1 MLFSKSNHY
10 WATLPEA
17 KIFAFGAILAAYIA
31 GGQLLLS
38 ACSILAILVLTLIS
52 VVYRCQEKANENWQ
66 KLSLLLCVLLIV
78 FLAHQWRQ
86 LDGWIFTRDFGESF
100 SVYLAA
106 FNARDWITFIL
117 QDMSTAPEDAGHPF
131 LYTHQPSF
139 IARLGSMFI
148 QALGGGIPENMLFN
162 FLVLTIFLFWCAN
175 ALSKLI
181 SWPVAAGAVFFC
193 VTSYTLFHEN
203 IVDLTRAQGYFSL
216 FGGLIV
222 LARDPSVVKLRSK
235 ILLAICVMAAAASD
249 FVICLFVTYTLLGI
263 YIWLN
268 QEVNLKRIFT
278 YFVAPGAAFYLV
290 YFGTVVVAKGWDF
303 FYVDAL
309 YTYFGRAGQVVPD
322 SRTYKN
328 IPGLPSIM
336 DMPDFYQNHDV
347 VLWARDV
354 KKFTV
359 RDLWES
365 LQISWKAQATG
376 GLSRIMFWIVAGC
389 IFFLGC
395 LSKRGIALL
404 ASMTAL
410 LVYAIST
417 KASPK
422 LVLIYFLVPA
432 VVFLFLLPSFKC
444 ERYRWSSA
452 FLRFLGGAQ
461 VANSIAFITIAA
473 MGLVVVASI
482 FPEYGIRFIIQQ
494 RRGVPGPLLEMLT
507 FGLIVFLGF
516 RLISSAKIIKYE
528 YPRFSVLAHPVAFMG
543 WGIIFVSCVA
553 VCQKN
558 IQTYKKTPPKTVLY
572 AQELSREKYQGAS
585 FVTSSFYG
593 QPWYFTRGWAYMA
606 PAAPLKKFHEYK
618 YLRHVSDWA
627 NVKKYGA
634 PDYFFCDNTSLKG
647 YPVDVVPAS
656 DCDGGEGPVVCTCK
670 DVSRYMKALGYT
682 PEFDSDA
689 YSIINVR
696 NKNGILH

>member
-1 MLFSKSNHY
+1 M
-10 WATLPEA
+10 TRPEA
-17 KIFAFGAILAAYIA
+17 KIFALGSVLAAYIS

-38 ACSILAILVLTLIS
+38 ACSILTILVLTIIS
-52 VVYRCQEKANENWQ
+52 VTYQNSEKADGNWQ
-66 KLSLLLCVLLIV
+66 KFSLLSSVLLIV
-78 FLAHQWRQ
+78 FLAYQWKR

-106 FNARDWITFIL
+106 FNAKDWTTFIL
-117 QDMSTAPEDAGHPF
+117 QDMSTAPEDVGHPF

-148 QALGGGIPENMLFN
+148 QALGGGVPENMLFN
-162 FLVLTIFLFWCAN
+162 FLALTVLLFWCAN
-175 ALSKLI
+175 AISKLI

-193 VTSYTLFHEN
+193 VSGYTLFHEN

-222 LARDPSVVKLRSK
+222 LARDPSVVKLHSK
-235 ILLAICVMAAAASD
+235 ILLAVCVMAAAASD
-249 FVICLFVTYTLLGI
+249 FVICLFVTYTFLGI

-268 QEVNLKRIFT
+268 QEVNLKRIFI
-278 YFVAPGAAFYLV
+278 YFVAPGATFYLV
-290 YFGTVVVAKGWDF
+290 YFGAVVWAKGWDF

-322 SRTYKN
+322 SGTYKN
-328 IPGLPSIM
+328 IPGLPSIA

-376 GLSRIMFWIVAGC
+376 GISRMMFWIVAGC
-389 IFFLGC
+389 IIFLGC
-395 LSKRGIALL
+395 LSKRGRILL
-404 ASMTAL
+404 AAMTAF
-410 LVYAIST
+410 LVYAISIN
-417 KASPK
+417 ASPK
-422 LVLIYFLVPA
+422 LVLIYFLAPA
-432 VVFLFLLPSFKC
+432 AAFLFLLPSFKP
-444 ERYRWSSA
+444 ERLRWSGA
-452 FLRFLGGAQ
+452 VLKFLGGTQ
-461 VANSIAFITIAA
+461 VANCIAFIAIAA
-473 MGLVVVASI
+473 MGLVVVASM
-482 FPEYGIRFIIQQ
+482 FPEYGINFIIRQ

-507 FGLIVFLGF
+507 FGLILFLGF
-516 RLISSAKIIKYE
+516 RLACSAKVIKNE
-528 YPRFSVLAHPVAFMG
+528 YPRFTVMAYSVKFLG
-543 WGIIFVSCVA
+543 WALIFICCVA
-553 VCQKN
+553 VFHKN
-558 IQTYKKTPPKTVLY
+558 VQSYKKAPPQSVLY
-572 AQELSREKYQGAS
+572 AKELSKEKYRGAS

-593 QPWYFTRGWAYMA
+593 QPWYFTRGWAYMV

-618 YLRHVSDWA
+618 YLRHVSDWD
-627 NVKKYGA
+627 NVGKYGA
-634 PDYFFCDNTSLKG
+634 PDYFLCDNTPLKG
-647 YPVDVVPAS
+647 YPIDEVPAS
-656 DCDGGEGPVVCTCK
+656 DCDGGKGPIVCTCK

-682 PEFDSDA
+682 SEFDSEA
-689 YSIINVR
+689 FAIINVK